1 MHFLARLQLRR
12 GLQVR
17 QRHPAYRRIMIAV
30 IAVNCAAFMA
40 IASGASLQG
49 SAPLGANVLDFLA
62 DAPPTASAWP

>member
-30 IAVNCAAFMA
+30 IAVYGLNAFGTSTAQTWAAVTVVSA
-40 IASGASLQG
+40 LAAGA
-49 SAPLGANVLDFLA
+49 
-62 DAPPTASAWP
+62 